1 MMIPPFLRVFGR
13 PLAVLLIFLWAK
25 TLAAPGDPDVS
36 FNGSGKV
43 ATPVGNGEDTGL
55 AVAVQTDGKIL
66 LIGTSFNGSNLD
78 LALVRYRPDGTLDPS
93 FGTAGK
99 VMTGIGNGD
108 DYGVSVAVQTDGKI
122 VAAGQVNTG
131 SRYDFAVVR
140 YRADGSLDPSFGSG
154 GKVTTSLGNTKDA
167 ALKLVLQAD
176 GKIIV
181 AGQSYNPKD
190 CFGMARYNTD
200 GSLDLTFNGTGKVI
214 TPINGINDRAYGVA
228 LQNDGKIVVAGAT
241 QIGSLYDFA
250 VLRYNS
256 DGSLDATFNGTGKVV
271 SDLGGNDIGHG
282 VAVQSDGKIVVSG
295 SGGSSGHDQ
304 FATLRYNPDGTPD
317 LTFNGTGRVFTE
329 FGGNNDSA
337 GGLVVQ
343 SDGKII
349 VTGNSYNGSSYDLAL
364 VRYNADGTLDGS
376 FGNGGKVTGAIPNGS
391 SNLALQSD
399 GRIVLAA
406 SAFNGSNYDFAVLR
420 YLASDAP
427 LAATASAT
435 DVTGTGATL
444 HGAVNPAGVAATV
457 FFEYGATALY
467 GSVTAVQNLAAGSG
481 AVDVSATLSGL
492 TPGGT
497 YHYRIVASNAGGTVR
512 GSDVS
517 FTATAMGGENPS
529 AVPTVTSGA
538 FSGVT
543 STGATI
549 AGTVNPN
556 GGTTL
561 AQVEYGLTTS
571 YGSVSTPE
579 QNVGNGT
586 LAANVALPL
595 SGLKPLTTYHYR
607 VIASNSLG
615 SGHGEDGTFTTDG
628 IPPEV
633 HTLAAT
639 GVASSS
645 ATLNAQVTAHT
656 GATSVLFFYGL
667 SANVLDQVAAVPSG
681 VEAGNIARD
690 VSVILPKGTLANSST
705 YFFRAMALSGAG
717 TTTAT
722 EVLSFT
728 TQNAPPVAQDDTI
741 IILGDGQLDPLKQF
755 DPTRPPGQDSDPDND
770 VLHIVS
776 DPVGAQLGTPK
787 TSLDGLKITYTPGDT
802 FAGNPD
808 GDSFTYTI
816 SDGNGGTA
824 QASVRVYS
832 VRTFKGL
839 YSGLIGGTGGADVS
853 GRLDVTVTATG
864 QVTGSFTWQA
874 QVYPFKGAALDA
886 NGKLTVTRL
895 KTGLPAGQS
904 ATIEIGLQLDP
915 LTHQLSGKLTDT
927 STTPATVVQAIVTG
941 TAGVEDS
948 GDLPDPG
955 IYVSYIDPG
964 AAPFAPREASA
975 PESGAVSLVLPKG
988 VGFTRITIAKGAKRQ
1003 ARFGGR
1009 MPDDQP
1015 YTSGAKTLA
1024 QALRAASGNP
1034 RYAFYNDTLYGK
1046 TRSAGVLQ
1054 SRGVVSGD
1062 VAFARLGGRFD
1073 SDLNWERR
1081 ANVGNRFPAGFRTGV
1096 AGLTAALNAVRYG
1109 VPRPGNLPVGIRND
1123 GHSPNAKIE
1132 IRDGDL
1138 PTPPNL
1144 IVHSLRLTRS
1154 GSLPIGVKVEPGGG
1168 VLNVE
1173 KLKLAI
1179 NPAAGTF
1186 SGSFVHPGAGVLTR
1200 FSGVF
1205 KDQDGQ
1211 GVFTGPVTTGR
1222 IQILAQ

>member
-1 MMIPPFLRVFGR
+1 MMTPSFCAFFRSIALVV
-13 PLAVLLIFLWAK
+13 A
-25 TLAAPGDPDVS
+25 TLSVSALGAPGDPDLS
-36 FNGSGKV
+36 FNGTGRV
-43 ATPVGNGEDTGL
+43 ATAVGNGEDTGL
-55 AVAVQTDGKIL
+55 SVAVQPDGKIV
-66 LIGTSFNGSNLD
+66 IVGTSFNGSNLD
-78 LALVRYRPDGTLDPS
+78 LALVRYLPNGTLDSS
-93 FGTAGK
+93 FGAAGK
-99 VMTGIGNGD
+99 VTTSIGSGD
-108 DYGVSVAVQTDGKI
+108 EYGVSVAVQADGKI

-140 YRADGSLDPSFGSG
+140 YRTDGSLDPSFGSG
-154 GKVTTSLGNTKDA
+154 GKVTTSVGNTNDY
-167 ALKLVLQAD
+167 ALKIVLQTD
-176 GKIIV
+176 GKLIV
-181 AGQSYNPKD
+181 IGQSYNPKNS
-190 CFGMARYNTD
+190 FGIVRYNAD
-200 GSLDLTFNGTGKVI
+200 GSLDLTFNGTGRVI
-214 TPINGINDRAYGVA
+214 TPINGINDRAYGA
-228 LQNDGKIVVAGAT
+228 AIQNDGKIVVAGAT

-250 VLRYNS
+250 VLRYNA
-256 DGSLDATFNGTGKVV
+256 DGILDTTFNGTGKVV
-271 SDLGGNDIGHG
+271 TDLGGNDIGHG
-282 VAVQSDGKIVVSG
+282 VAVQSDGKIVVTG
-295 SGGSSGHDQ
+295 SGGGGGHDQ
-304 FATLRYNPDGTPD
+304 FATLRYNANGTLD
-317 LTFNGTGRVFTE
+317 STFNGTGKVLTV

-343 SDGKII
+343 SDGKLI
-349 VTGNSYNGSSYDLAL
+349 VTGNSYNGSSYELAL
-364 VRYNADGTLDGS
+364 ARYNADGTLDSGFGS
-376 FGNGGKVTGAIPNGS
+376 GGKVTAAIPNGS

-406 SAFNGSNYDFAVLR
+406 SSSNGSNFDFAALR

-427 LAATASAT
+427 SAATASAT
-435 DVTGTGATL
+435 GVSGTGVTL
-444 HGAVNPAGVAATV
+444 RGAVNPAGVVATV
-457 FFEYGATALY
+457 YFEFGATALY
-467 GSVTAVQNLAAGSG
+467 GNVTPVQNLAAGSSV
-481 AVDVSATLSGL
+481 VDVSAPLSGL

-517 FTATAMGGENPS
+517 FQATATGGESPS
-529 AVPTVTSGA
+529 AAPVATTGVV
-538 FSGVT
+538 SGVS
-543 STGATI
+543 STGVTI

-561 AQVEYGLTTS
+561 AQVEYGLTAS

-607 VIASNSLG
+607 VIASNSVG
-615 SGHGEDGTFTTDG
+615 SGHGEDATFTTDG

-639 GVASSS
+639 NVASTS
-645 ATLNAQVTAHT
+645 ATLNAQVTANT
-656 GATSVLFFYGL
+656 GAASVLFFYGT
-667 SANVLDQVAAVPSG
+667 SASVLDQVAAVPSSVDASG
-681 VEAGNIARD
+681 AAQN
-690 VSVILPKGTLANSST
+690 VSVILPKGTLAKSAT
-705 YFFRAMALSGAG
+705 YFFRAIALSGAG

-728 TQNAPPVAQDDTI
+728 TQNAPPVALDDTVV
-741 IILGDGQLDPLKQF
+741 ILGDGQLDPLKQF
-755 DPTRPPGQDSDPDND
+755 DVTEPPGRDSDPDDD
-770 VLHIVS
+770 VLHIVG
-776 DPVGAQLGTPK
+776 DPTGAQLGTPK

-802 FAGNPD
+802 FAGNVD
-808 GDSFTYTI
+808 GDSFTYTV

-824 QASVRVYS
+824 QALVRVYS

-839 YSGLIGGTGGADVS
+839 YSGLIGGAGGADVS

-886 NGKLTVTRL
+886 SGKLTVTRL
-895 KTGLPAGQS
+895 KTGLPSGQS
-904 ATIEIGLQLDP
+904 ATIEISLQLDP
-915 LTHQLSGKLTDT
+915 LTHQLSGRLTDT
-927 STTPATVVQAIVTG
+927 STTPATVVQATVTG

-955 IYVSYIDPG
+955 VYVSYIDPG
-964 AAPFAPREASA
+964 AAPFAPREAA
-975 PESGAVSLVLPKG
+975 PESGGALLVLPKG
-988 VGFTRITIAKGAKRQ
+988 VGYTRITIAKGAKRQ

-1015 YTSGAKTLA
+1015 YTSGAQA
-1024 QALRAASGNP
+1024 FVQALRAASGNP

-1046 TRSAGVLQ
+1046 TRTAGLVQ

-1062 VAFARLGGRFD
+1062 VAFAKVGGRFD
-1073 SDLNWERR
+1073 SSLNWERR

-1154 GSLPIGVKVEPGGG
+1154 GALPIGVKVEPGGV

-1186 SGSFVHPGAGVLTR
+1186 SGTFIHPGSSVITK
-1200 FSGVF
+1200 FTGVF